1 MNATI
6 RDRAKANRLVVETD
20 AERRPPKGKAAP
32 KDTAAGEELPSL
44 EEVNQMPLEELESEL
59 PAVEEVLESAQ
70 SELAELQ
77 GRRDEALG
85 LVAAMGARV
94 VALGESEEEGQA

>member
-32 KDTAAGEELPSL
+32 KDTAAVGEELPTVEEIGQMTPEEL
-44 EEVNQMPLEELESEL
+44 EAELPTVEEELES
-59 PAVEEVLESAQ
+59 VQ
-70 SELAELQ
+70 SELEALQ

-85 LVAAMGARV
+85 VVGAMRGRLAALEAG
-94 VALGESEEEGQA
+94 EEETA